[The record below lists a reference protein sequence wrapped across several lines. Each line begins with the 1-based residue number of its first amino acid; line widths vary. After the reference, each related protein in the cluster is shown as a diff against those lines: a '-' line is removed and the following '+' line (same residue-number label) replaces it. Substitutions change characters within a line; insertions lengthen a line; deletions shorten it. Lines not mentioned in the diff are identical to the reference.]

1 MPALNSIA
9 CLIEAA
15 ELAPGKPAV
24 VEGDR
29 SVTFGELYQRVRQL
43 AKGFIA
49 AGFKH
54 GERFAIWAPNS
65 IDWQVAAL
73 AGHMVGCALVPLN
86 TRYKGGEV
94 EDILNRS
101 ACRGIFYAAE
111 FLGVRYADMLAGMD
125 TPRLRHRVDL
135 DALREWMPTAG
146 TVGDAELQE
155 RAVRVGPDT
164 LADVLYTSGTTGTPK
179 GVMCSHGQNIR
190 VFATWS
196 RSVALGE
203 HDEYLVINP
212 YFHSFGYKAGWLAAL
227 INRVTVHPVPVFD
240 LDECLRLIEARRISF
255 LPGPPT
261 VFRSLL
267 DHPERGRYDLGS
279 LRCAVTGAAS
289 VPVQLVRDMKHL
301 LGFAAVYTA
310 YGLTESTGVVSI
322 CKPGDDFETIATTC
336 GRPMDDIEVMIA
348 DTDGSPQP
356 AGALGEIWVRGYNV
370 MQGYLDDAKATAE
383 AITEDGWLKTGDIG
397 LMTESHYL
405 ARYGSRQRHV
415 HLRRVQLLSG
425 GNREHSARPS
435 RYRRYSRGWGARC
448 AYGRSR
454 TCPCRTPVRT
464 CRRRPGHHRL
474 GEGKHGKLQGSAFCH
489 LCGRA
494 AAQRLRESTEI
505 QVTGRPTLT
514 HGHHQG

>member
-1 MPALNSIA
+1 MPALNSIG

-15 ELAPGKPAV
+15 ELAPGKPAI
-24 VEGDR
+24 VEGGR

-65 IDWQVAAL
+65 IDWEVAAL

-101 ACRGIFYAAE
+101 ACRGIFYSAE
-111 FLGVRYADMLAGMD
+111 FLGVRYADMLASMD
-125 TPRLRHRVDL
+125 APGLRHRVDL
-135 DALREWMPTAG
+135 DALSEWMPTAR

-164 LADVLYTSGTTGTPK
+164 LADVLYTSGTTGAPK

-405 ARYGSRQRHV
+405 R
-415 HLRRVQLLSG
+415 
-425 GNREHSARPS
+425 
-435 RYRRYSRGWGARC
+435 
-448 AYGRSR
+448 
-454 TCPCRTPVRT
+454 
-464 CRRRPGHHRL
+464 
-474 GEGKHGKLQGSAFCH
+474 
-489 LCGRA
+489 
-494 AAQRLRESTEI
+494 
-505 QVTGRPTLT
+505 VTGRVKDMYICGGFNCYPAEIENILL
-514 HGHHQG
+514 GHPDIADIAVVGVPDARMGEVGHAHVVPRFAHAADAQNIIAWARENMANYKAPRFVTFVEELPRNASGKVQKFKLLEGRH